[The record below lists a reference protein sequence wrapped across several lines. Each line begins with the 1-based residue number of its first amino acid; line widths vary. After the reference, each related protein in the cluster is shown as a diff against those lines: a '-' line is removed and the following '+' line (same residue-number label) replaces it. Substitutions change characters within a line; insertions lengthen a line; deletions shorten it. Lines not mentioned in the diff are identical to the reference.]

1 MVIIDPLVVMSDN
14 ELISIYAGSSTVSAT
29 LLNAIIR
36 GLNTLYEL
44 GRSLGSFIRRK
55 ESNELC
61 EI

>member
-1 MVIIDPLVVMSDN
+1 MGIIDLLVVMSDS
-14 ELISIYAGSSTVSAT
+14 ELMSIYAGSNTVSAT

-44 GRSLGSFIRRK
+44 GRSLGSIIRRK
-55 ESNELC
+55 EENELC